1 MKEQIRK
8 NRKQIAILVLFVII
22 IFAVFLYCSYRIETS
37 KSLLYQ
43 DEITGQ
49 YLQDIGAKNIC
60 YIIVTCLC
68 VYAFVIMVFL
78 QNQYDRGKIK
88 VETVFLLTVPFFCI
102 LVALAI
108 PMSKGHDETIHGL
121 RIGEYAEGKW
131 ISNGE
136 KAYLEEGVINALDN
150 KISYKEI
157 LENEKT
163 YSTNTEEIE
172 WGYRIASYSPV
183 NYLPQWISVAMARV
197 LTDNSLIHFYIARL
211 ANLISCMAL
220 LYLAIKTIPFGKN
233 MLFLLSIIPITIEG
247 FSTLSADG
255 MLVSASFLWIAYIL
269 KLREEKE
276 KKIEKK
282 QIVYLSI
289 LAIIIALSK
298 TLYIV
303 LLPLLFMIPKEKF
316 NSQKAKIGFIITIC
330 IICTILDFGWQ
341 MIGIQK
347 ETQVEEIV
355 EEHNPVSIMISHPV
369 AYMQK
374 CAYTIIENLPRLLD
388 EMFGGKLEWNEE
400 ITIPLFPTIFLL
412 YSIIISIKGEKEIIW
427 KKWEVLLIGGVIL
440 TSILLICTGMY
451 VAWSP
456 LYETTIQGIQ
466 GRYFIPIMPLVFLLL
481 GRKFKEDSKTTR
493 NIAIIEVTMQALVIL
508 EIVLFHI

>member
-22 IFAVFLYCSYRIETS
+22 VFAVFLYCSYRIETS
-37 KSLLYQ
+37 KSLLYR

-68 VYAFVIMVFL
+68 AYAFIIMVFL
-78 QNQYDRGKIK
+78 QDQYDRGKIK

-102 LVALAI
+102 LVTLAI

-121 RIGEYAEGKW
+121 RICEYAEGKW

-136 KAYLEEGVINALDN
+136 KAHLEEGVINALDN
-150 KISYKEI
+150 KMSYKEI

-172 WGYRIASYSPV
+172 WGYRIAPYSPV
-183 NYLPQWISVAMARV
+183 NYFPQVVSVAVAR
-197 LTDNSLIHFYIARL
+197 LFTDNSLIHFYIARL
-211 ANLISCMAL
+211 ANIISCMAL
-220 LYLAIKTIPFGKN
+220 LYLAIKIIPFGKN
-233 MLFLLSIIPITIEG
+233 ILFILSIIPIAIEG

-255 MLVSASFLWIAYIL
+255 MLVATSFLWIAYIL
-269 KLREEKE
+269 KLREERE
-276 KKIEKK
+276 KKIGKK
-282 QIVYLSI
+282 QIIGLSI

-303 LLPLLFMIPKEKF
+303 LLPLLCMLPKEKF
-316 NSQKAKIGFIITIC
+316 NSKKVKIGFILTIC
-330 IICTILDFGWQ
+330 ILCAILDLGWQ
-341 MIGIQK
+341 LIGIQK
-347 ETQVEEIV
+347 EMVAEEIGK
-355 EEHNPVSIMISHPV
+355 EHNAVSIMISHPV
-369 AYMQK
+369 IYMQK
-374 CAYTIIENLPRLLD
+374 CAYTIIENLPQLLD
-388 EMFGGKLEWNEE
+388 GIFGGKIEWNEE
-400 ITIPLFPTIFLL
+400 ITIPLFPTILLL
-412 YSIIISIKGEKEIIW
+412 YSIMISIKGEKEIIW
-427 KKWEVLLIGGVIL
+427 KKWEVLLIGGIIL
-440 TSILLICTGMY
+440 ASILLIYTGMY

-456 LYETTIQGIQ
+456 LYETTIHGVQ
-466 GRYFIPIMPLVFLLL
+466 GRYFIPIMPLIFLLF
-481 GRKFKEDSKTTR
+481 GRKFKDDSKTTQ
-493 NIAIIEVTMQALVIL
+493 NIAMIEVTMQVFVIL